1 MSRYADIDL
10 ITRELNE
17 NGFYEL
23 EKIPTVDAV
32 PVVRC
37 KDCKYF
43 NPHVMECE
51 GIGKWFG
58 LEGEWGANDYCSK
71 AERKDDE

>member
-37 KDCKYF
+37 KDCIHSRPDEY
-43 NPHVMECE
+43 
-51 GIGKWFG
+51 G
-58 LEGEWGANDYCSK
+58 LECMAHLRPTKEDDFCNYGEK
-71 AERKDDE
+71 VTE